1 MAAGPQIPSSP
12 QADALSRANRRSP
25 ALPLIAGLIVA
36 LAILLGVGGY
46 MAAEI
51 VRLRDEQTAISDRN
65 RKDALQLLR
74 INNDLASLTSLM
86 RDMVDDSQPYPM
98 MGWEGAF
105 GRIRRDLAEA
115 VEAERTLSPAA
126 RPPAQQAR
134 LESAIAAYWTG
145 VERVF
150 TLARSGNEGQA
161 ADIVRSTLTQHHR
174 ELSGLVS
181 QFLVANNRLQEEA
194 TQANRAIFDRVRR
207 EILVLVAVLFV
218 MMAAAGGWVIAVNRR
233 AFEEVRRIGEQLRAL
248 SWRALDVQEHIQRS
262 ISRELHDDFGQI
274 LTAVGTLLG
283 RARRQFHQDASLMG
297 DLDTVRG
304 IAQQALDRIRM
315 RSQWLHPG
323 VLDDFGLEKALARFT
338 EQFTG
343 QTGIQTRFTT
353 SGPVDDIRDDY
364 AIHVYR
370 IAQEA
375 LGNIGRH
382 SGSRE
387 AAVRL
392 TCVSDYLDLE
402 IEDHGCGLPPE
413 ATRGTGERGMGLVSM
428 RERAELMGGHLSL
441 RHAPHGGLIVHVRV
455 PAWRAGRP
463 ADKTVA

>member
-1 MAAGPQIPSSP
+1 MVSGPQLPPSP
-12 QADALSRANRRSP
+12 EADALSRAHRRSA
-25 ALPLIAGLIVA
+25 ALPLVVGLIVA
-36 LAILLGVGGY
+36 LAILLGVGAY

-51 VRLRDEQTAISDRN
+51 MRLRDEQTAVSDRN

-74 INNDLASLTSLM
+74 INNDLASLASLM
-86 RDMVDDSQPYPM
+86 RDMVDESQPYPM
-98 MGWEGAF
+98 VGWEAAF

-115 VEAERTLSPAA
+115 VEAERALSPAA
-126 RPPAQQAR
+126 RAAAQQAR
-134 LESAIAAYWTG
+134 LESAIEAYWAG
-145 VERVF
+145 VDRVF
-150 TLARSGNEGQA
+150 ALARAGSEAQA
-161 ADIVRSTLTQHHR
+161 AEIVRGTLTQHHR

-181 QFLVANNRLQEEA
+181 QFLVANNRLQEEV
-194 TQANRAIFDRVRR
+194 TQANRSIFDRVRR
-207 EILVLVAVLFV
+207 EILVLVAALFV
-218 MMAAAGGWVIAVNRR
+218 MMAATGAWVIAVNRR
-233 AFEEVRRIGEQLRAL
+233 AFEEVRQIGEQLRAL
-248 SWRALDVQEHIQRS
+248 SWRALDVQENIQRS

-283 RARRQFHQDASLMG
+283 RARRQFHQDASLIG

-323 VLDDFGLEKALARFT
+323 VLDDFGLEKALGRFV

-343 QTGIQTRFTT
+343 QTGIQTVFTT
-353 SGPVDDIRDDY
+353 AGPVDDIRDDY

-392 TCVSDYLDLE
+392 TCVSDWLDLE

-413 ATRGTGERGMGLVSM
+413 GTRRIGERGMGLVSI